1 MNTPKQIDPE
11 NVYWELDRAGAL
23 WQFSTARY
31 TVALFAEEGGLDPA
45 DLFCDPRDV
54 AFAREDEPAHWFMAV
69 VAVYGPDGR
78 RIGIDTLGACSY
90 RSFREFYSAHRWRYS
105 GKWITDPRSRAWK
118 ACNAKRRGHN
128 ETDFTGMV
136 RQAISDARVTLAEN
150 RDGDAC
156 LA

>member
-1 MNTPKQIDPE
+1 MNTPKQIDPK

-31 TVALFAEEGGLDPA
+31 TVALFAEEEDSDPA
-45 DLFCDPRDV
+45 DSFCDPRDV
-54 AFAREDEPAHWFMAV
+54 AFAREDEPAHWFIAV

-90 RSFREFYSAHRWRYS
+90 RSFREFYSAHR
-105 GKWITDPRSRAWK
+105 
-118 ACNAKRRGHN
+118 NAKRRGHN

-150 RDGDAC
+150 RDGDVC